1 MFGIG
6 RGDERNIGFSRIFE
20 AMGTDMYLSCLELDV
35 ETKGILGFHVSLK
48 RWITGIAL
56 FPKS

>member
-1 MFGIG
+1 MKGIL
-6 RGDERNIGFSRIFE
+6 GFHVSLKRWV
-20 AMGTDMYLSCLELDV
+20 TDMYLSSLELDV

-56 FPKS
+56 SPKS